1 MEWIQAWAAA
11 HWQLLSTALQSKENT
26 WVVMRHEIDF
36 LAAAFEGGNWKT
48 RPMYLNVRVPPEL
61 DKLRL

>member
-1 MEWIQAWAAA
+1 MEWIQALGAIRKESVSIAI
-11 HWQLLSTALQSKENT
+11 QLHEND

-36 LAAAFEGGNWKT
+36 LAAAFEGGNWNS

-61 DKLRL
+61 DK